1 MVSCTLSPFTTDE
14 VETVKVV
21 KILAK
26 AEKTLERVVKTLVK
40 AVKVAMALRT
50 LAKEERKTMT
60 NRKEI
65 ERLVDIE
72 LAEANERYPLFHSPH
87 EAYAVLLEEVE
98 ELEYEAN
105 WVKGLLDV
113 MWREVKADEDIL
125 QTANDIHKRAVMLVQ
140 EAIQVAAMC
149 KKVEMSKLIW

>member
-1 MVSCTLSPFTTDE
+1 M
-14 VETVKVV
+14 
-21 KILAK
+21 
-26 AEKTLERVVKTLVK
+26 
-40 AVKVAMALRT
+40 
-50 LAKEERKTMT
+50 
-60 NRKEI
+60 I
-65 ERLVDIE
+65 ERERIEKLVAQE
-72 LAEANERYPLFHSPH
+72 LEDANRTYPLFHSPH

-125 QTANDIHKRAVMLVQ
+125 QTANDIHKRAIMLVQ

-149 KKVEMSKLIW
+149 DKIKQSNLYEE